1 VTWLGYFAF
10 TYLLFMESSLGPAM
24 PSIREDLDM
33 GYTLASLHFTALAS
47 GAVIVAWF
55 GDRLA
60 RRLGRARA
68 FWAGATGVT
77 IGAVLL
83 VVSPH
88 WIGTVAGALAIGM
101 SGALLGIIVQASLAD
116 HHLEQRAVA
125 MSEVNL
131 AATIGA
137 ILAAAAVGLFERAG
151 LGWRGAILTML
162 AAGLLVAASLRNA
175 QFPRGLP
182 PAAGRRRGPEH
193 LPKLFWACCAVTTL
207 SAGAEWGFAY
217 WGSDF
222 LHQEMGFSTS
232 SAAIAMAFYFVAMG
246 AGRLA
251 GGVLTR
257 RFGSYD
263 LLIGAFAVAVIGF
276 PIFWLTGSKVLC
288 LIGLMLVGLGI
299 SIVYP
304 LVASIATGL
313 LPGRSDIAIARLL
326 FTGSCAVLAAPF
338 ALGILGDL
346 VGIKAAFGVIV
357 PVLVAAFALVIG
369 MRRTQAR
376 PRAAVA

>member
-1 VTWLGYFAF
+1 
-10 TYLLFMESSLGPAM
+10 
-24 PSIREDLDM
+24 
-33 GYTLASLHFTALAS
+33 
-47 GAVIVAWF
+47 
-55 GDRLA
+55 
-60 RRLGRARA
+60 
-68 FWAGATGVT
+68 
-77 IGAVLL
+77 
-83 VVSPH
+83 
-88 WIGTVAGALAIGM
+88 M

-162 AAGLLVAASLRNA
+162 AAGLLVAASLRGA

-193 LPKLFWACCAVTTL
+193 LPKLFWACCAVATL

-369 MRRTQAR
+369 MRRTQTR
-376 PRAAVA
+376 PRPAVA